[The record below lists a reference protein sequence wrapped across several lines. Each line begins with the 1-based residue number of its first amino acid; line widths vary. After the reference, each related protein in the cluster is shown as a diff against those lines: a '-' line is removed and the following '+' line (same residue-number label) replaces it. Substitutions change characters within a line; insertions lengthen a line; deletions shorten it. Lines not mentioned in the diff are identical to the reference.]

1 MQQRKRLNKY
11 VAIGVVIAL
20 VLTWKMKSREEEPPT
35 RDYSEIAQEGILRIT
50 TRYGAGTYYINQLDS
65 TDGFHYLK
73 AKEFAQAQG
82 WKLEVIP
89 EMDMKRQKELLA
101 SGKVDLIADNLLLNS
116 NPDTT
121 IRYTTPLHIDH
132 PIIIQRKETEDT
144 LCQYL
149 KSQVDLRGKTVCIPA
164 GSPFRQRIIHLME
177 EIGDTIYIEEMERY
191 GTEQL
196 MAMVAYG
203 DRCYAACEEEIVKA
217 HIDSFPNLDTRLAL
231 GFNQFYAWGVSP
243 DATTLLDS
251 LNQWITRQKA
261 TNKR

>member
-1 MQQRKRLNKY
+1 MQQEKRLYKY
-11 VAIGVVIAL
+11 VAIGVTIAL
-20 VLTWKMKSREEEPPT
+20 ILTWQMKSHKEKSPT
-35 RDYSEIAQEGILRIT
+35 RDYPEIAQEGILRIT
-50 TRYGAGTYYINQLDS
+50 TRYGAGTYYINHLDS
-65 TDGFHYLK
+65 TDGFHYQK

-89 EMDMKRQKELLA
+89 EMDMKRQKELLL
-101 SGKVDLIADNLLLNS
+101 SGKVDLIADNLLLDTS
-116 NPDTT
+116 SDTT
-121 IRYTTPLHIDH
+121 IRYTKPLHIDH
-132 PIIIQRKETEDT
+132 PIIVQRKETEDT

-164 GSPFRQRIIHLME
+164 GSTFRQRIRHLME
-177 EIGDTIYIEEMERY
+177 EIGDTIHIEEMERY

-217 HIDSFPNLDTRLAL
+217 HIDSFPNLDTHLAL

-243 DATTLLDS
+243 NSAALLDS

-261 TNKR
+261 TDKR